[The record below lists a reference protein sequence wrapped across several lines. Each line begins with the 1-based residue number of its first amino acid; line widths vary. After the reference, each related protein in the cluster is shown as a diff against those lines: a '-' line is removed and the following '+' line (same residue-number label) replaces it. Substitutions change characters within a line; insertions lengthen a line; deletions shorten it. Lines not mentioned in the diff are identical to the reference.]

1 MYYARYFLKIF
12 NFIGSGKV
20 LFFYVKV
27 AIGSNLLRIGSNLSM
42 MVLLNECLRFAD
54 WWHQCKQYQL
64 HMPLF
69 FVMQRLDI
77 MNDVPNSGLAE

>member
-1 MYYARYFLKIF
+1 M
-12 NFIGSGKV
+12 
-20 LFFYVKV
+20 
-27 AIGSNLLRIGSNLSM
+27 RIGSNLSM

-54 WWHQCKQYQL
+54 WWHPWKQYQL

-77 MNDVPNSGLAE
+77 MNDVPNSGVIFNVEVRMLVVGYTSNSLLLCA